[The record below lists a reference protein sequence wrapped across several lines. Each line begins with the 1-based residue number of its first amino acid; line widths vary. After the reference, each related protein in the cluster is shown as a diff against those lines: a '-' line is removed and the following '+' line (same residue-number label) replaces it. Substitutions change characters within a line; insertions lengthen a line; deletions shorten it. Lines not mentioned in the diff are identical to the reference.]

1 MKKITLFLFVLI
13 TVIGRAQNQNRK
25 GSGSVYGVVRD
36 SVTKKPLEYVSVKVL
51 SLPDSN
57 LVTGIYTDE
66 KGVFDIEP
74 LPYGKYFLKFS
85 LLNYKKMSSEN
96 FVLNG
101 ENSVRIFS
109 DFRLIS
115 EKITDVEEVKVIANR
130 ELLSASF
137 DKKIYAISDDIS
149 SRGGSVN
156 DALKNVPSVDVDQD
170 GKISLRGDGNV
181 TILIDG
187 RPSTISGSAGKSML
201 DALPSSMVERI
212 EIVTTPSSKYDPDG
226 TSGIINIVL
235 KKNKLRGINGNV
247 TTNMATNDIYNA
259 STSLSLRNAKWN
271 VYGTY
276 AFRHYEGERNN
287 FSDLSRTVKGTFF
300 GLNQSRLGTDF
311 NEGHTVKFGT
321 DFNFKDRN
329 TLGFSYTGTKGER
342 NRKGNLINNQLT
354 STNELIRQWER
365 SSYDPSNQFN
375 NEINLNYK
383 NEFKEERG
391 FITFDVTYS
400 AGEDTTG
407 GKYRETTN
415 IPSLFLN
422 QQLSSLEK
430 NDVTT
435 GMIDF
440 VRVFPK
446 NIRIET
452 GIKTIIRNQNIES
465 HSETMRPTES
475 LFKKDSLSN
484 FTYNY
489 KENINSFYG
498 NFAQQL
504 GKFKYQVGSRIENSS
519 QIPNLVSENKTYSRT
534 YFNLFPS
541 AFLTY
546 SFTKENEITMSYSK
560 RINRPSSE
568 TLNPFTSYSDPYNLR
583 RGNPEVSPEFIDSY
597 ELGYVLSKKK
607 ISMSMNVYYRAT
619 NNVLQRFRSY
629 DSLGYSAVTYTNI
642 DRSESV
648 GAEWVV
654 TYRPIPLFRNVLS
667 FNANHI
673 NYFDANTT
681 LQMNN
686 GVFWSM
692 KYIGAFEF
700 WKRTASIQI
709 NAKYN
714 APIVTVQGTVQP
726 RPSIDFSTEKQF
738 KEGKWVVGLRLSDVF
753 NTQEFRIHVDQPT
766 VQQTSVFKQTKRRVY
781 VNLSYK
787 FGKMDVV
794 KKSKIANEQGGGGG
808 DF

>member
-1 MKKITLFLFVLI
+1 
-13 TVIGRAQNQNRK
+13 
-25 GSGSVYGVVRD
+25 
-36 SVTKKPLEYVSVKVL
+36 
-51 SLPDSN
+51 
-57 LVTGIYTDE
+57 
-66 KGVFDIEP
+66 
-74 LPYGKYFLKFS
+74 
-85 LLNYKKMSSEN
+85 
-96 FVLNG
+96 
-101 ENSVRIFS
+101 
-109 DFRLIS
+109 
-115 EKITDVEEVKVIANR
+115 
-130 ELLSASF
+130 
-137 DKKIYAISDDIS
+137 
-149 SRGGSVN
+149 
-156 DALKNVPSVDVDQD
+156 
-170 GKISLRGDGNV
+170 
-181 TILIDG
+181 
-187 RPSTISGSAGKSML
+187 
-201 DALPSSMVERI
+201 
-212 EIVTTPSSKYDPDG
+212 
-226 TSGIINIVL
+226 
-235 KKNKLRGINGNV
+235 
-247 TTNMATNDIYNA
+247 
-259 STSLSLRNAKWN
+259 
-271 VYGTY
+271 
-276 AFRHYEGERNN
+276 
-287 FSDLSRTVKGTFF
+287 
-300 GLNQSRLGTDF
+300 
-311 NEGHTVKFGT
+311 
-321 DFNFKDRN
+321 
-329 TLGFSYTGTKGER
+329 
-342 NRKGNLINNQLT
+342 
-354 STNELIRQWER
+354 
-365 SSYDPSNQFN
+365 
-375 NEINLNYK
+375 
-383 NEFKEERG
+383 
-391 FITFDVTYS
+391 
-400 AGEDTTG
+400 
-407 GKYRETTN
+407 
-415 IPSLFLN
+415 
-422 QQLSSLEK
+422 
-430 NDVTT
+430 
-435 GMIDF
+435 
-440 VRVFPK
+440 
-446 NIRIET
+446 
-452 GIKTIIRNQNIES
+452 
-465 HSETMRPTES
+465 MRPTES

-504 GKFKYQVGSRIENSS
+504 GKFKYQIGSRIENSS

-607 ISMSMNVYYRAT
+607 ISLSMNVYYRAT

-629 DSLGYSAVTYTNI
+629 DSSGYSAVTYTNI

-686 GVFWSM
+686 GVYWSM

-726 RPSIDFSTEKQF
+726 RPSIDLSTEKQF
-738 KEGKWVVGLRLSDVF
+738 KEGKWVIGLRLSDVF

-766 VQQTSVFKQTKRRVY
+766 VQQTSVFKQTTRRVY
-781 VNLSYK
+781 LNLSYK
-787 FGKMDVV
+787 FGRMDVV